1 MDNTD
6 KATVIAI
13 DGPAGSGKSSVAA
26 MVASRLDAPYVNTGS
41 MYRAVTLYLQQAG
54 VDTVTLDDNIV
65 TPLLKDIQL
74 SYEKAPDGE
83 WDIKMNGQFPG
94 ETLRTPQV
102 AAGVSNVAALPSVRN
117 FLMQMQR
124 ASAELGLI
132 VMEGRDIGTVIFP
145 DAKWKFFLWA
155 TAEERARRRLD
166 QDRDKFQG
174 LTLEEVTANIAERDR
189 IDSSR
194 AVAPLKQADD
204 AEKVDTTGMTLK
216 EVVEYIV
223 LRIKK

>member
-1 MDNTD
+1 MDNSD

-54 VDTVTLDDNIV
+54 VDTANMNDNIV
-65 TPLLKDIQL
+65 TPLLANIEL

-94 ETLRTPQV
+94 EALRTPQV
-102 AAGVSNVAALPSVRN
+102 ASGVSNVAALPPVRN

-155 TAEERARRRLD
+155 TPEERARRRLD
-166 QDRDKFQG
+166 QDRDKFEA
-174 LTLEEVTANIAERDR
+174 LTLEEVAANIAERDR
-189 IDSSR
+189 IDSNR
-194 AVAPLKQADD
+194 AVAPLKKAED
-204 AEKVDTTGMTLK
+204 AEKVDTTGMTLQ

-223 LRIKK
+223 SRVK

>member
-1 MDNTD
+1 MGNSD

-41 MYRAVTLYLQQAG
+41 MYRAVTLYLQQTG
-54 VDTVTLDDNIV
+54 TDTSTADDNIV
-65 TPLLKDIQL
+65 TPLLKDIEL
-74 SYEKAPDGE
+74 SYEKDPDGE

-94 ETLRTPQV
+94 EALRTPQV
-102 AAGVSNVAALPSVRN
+102 ADAVSNVAALPSVRD

-124 ASAELGLI
+124 ASAELGMI

-145 DAKWKFFLWA
+145 NAKWKFFLWA
-155 TAEERARRRLD
+155 TPEERARRRLD
-166 QDRDKFQG
+166 QDRDKFAG
-174 LTLEEVTANIAERDR
+174 ITLEEVAANIAERDR
-189 IDSSR
+189 IDSNR

-204 AEKVDTTGMTLK
+204 AEKVDTTGMTLE

-223 LRIKK
+223 SRVK